1 MLWFIW
7 LLLRSEGVLDV
18 HWSCNS
24 TKIFSPQRSSLV
36 QIAFGLR
43 GRLVFLA
50 TVLPWDFLI
59 ELFWAN
65 YWLCLSKEV
74 PVWTRGGARTVNV
87 WLEGIG
93 LVGHDGRQENI
104 LYSNMRAAECGA
116 AIVSNHIARRNKN
129 RVKTE

>member
-1 MLWFIW
+1 MLWFIC

-18 HWSCNS
+18 HWSCNI

-36 QIAFGLR
+36 QIGFRLR

-50 TVLPWDFLI
+50 TVLPWGFLI

-65 YWLCLSKEV
+65 YWLCLSNEV
-74 PVWTRGGARTVNV
+74 PIWTRCGARTVNV

-93 LVGHDGRQENI
+93 LVGHDGRHEKIPHSNI
-104 LYSNMRAAECGA
+104 RAAECEA
-116 AIVSNHIARRNKN
+116 TIVSNHIARRNK
-129 RVKTE
+129 TE